1 MNFLILLKKI
11 KNTFL
16 TPHWN
21 NYYIKNNKL
30 ITENSIVK
38 FNKYKSFFFKFLWF
52 LPNLESHKYWYGAI
66 ENDKHG
72 FDKYLKPN
80 NYAKILLEEITKRTK
95 DKRTKILDLCCNV
108 GRHLNVLNEL
118 GYANLYGVDVSEIAI
133 KKMKIF
139 FKNLKEIKIT
149 HSTAE
154 SYLLKTEDNF
164 FDIIFTHG
172 ATVELIPATFSL
184 VKEVSRVTNDL
195 VIFLIQE
202 NGHAYPRFWRY
213 EFKRNN
219 MNLIYDKKL
228 ESGLSLLVFKK
239 IFK

>member
-1 MNFLILLKKI
+1 MILLKKI

-38 FNKYKSFFFKFLWF
+38 FNKYKFFFLKFLWF
-52 LPNLESHKYWYGAI
+52 FPNLESHKYWRDAI

-80 NYAKILLEEITKRTK
+80 NNTKILLEEITKRTK

-118 GYANLYGVDVSEIAI
+118 GYENLYGVDVSEIAI

-139 FKNLKEIKIT
+139 FKNLKEIKAT

-164 FDIIFTHG
+164 FDIVFTHG
-172 ATVELIPATFSL
+172 ATVELIQPTFPIIN
-184 VKEVSRVTNDL
+184 EVCRVTNNF

-202 NGHAYPRFWRY
+202 HGHAYPRFWRY
-213 EFKRNN
+213 EFKKNK
-219 MNLIYDKKL
+219 MNLIYYKNC
-228 ESGLSLLVFKK
+228 SGHSLLVYKK
-239 IFK
+239 NLQT